1 MNQSISSW
9 HLSLRSVPKPMLAK
23 WDAVWLA
30 RKYSQGSFAFPP
42 PPIKCNWYWPFFH
55 TQRRYAATNNNS
67 NTKNKNN
74 EKRTLQSKNEK
85 KKPVLLTFA
94 DHRIALVA
102 SGDLVLVTSNKMTKR
117 RILVLNWKT
126 FLPSCLFLL
135 QRSSIATVLRPDAA
149 QAE

>member
-1 MNQSISSW
+1 MNQSISAW
-9 HLSLRSVPKPMLAK
+9 HLSLRSVPKPMLVDSLVNIHK
-23 WDAVWLA
+23 GLLP
-30 RKYSQGSFAFPP
+30 SPP
-42 PPIKCNWYWPFFH
+42 PSPIKCNWYWPFFH

-74 EKRTLQSKNEK
+74 EKRTLQLKNEK
-85 KKPVLLTFA
+85 KKTVLLTFA

-102 SGDLVLVTSNKMTKR
+102 SGDLVLVTSDKITKR

-126 FLPSCLFLL
+126 FLPSRLFLL